1 MDKSL
6 EWRISM
12 SMKNDDP
19 AVQIYRQEMHCHC
32 KVEVFMK
39 GLSEG
44 YILDTLDIAPDIG
57 KRCVEP

>member
-1 MDKSL
+1 
-6 EWRISM
+6 M